1 MRKELTVDPE
11 EIPTPDKLRWSYYLQ
26 TIPSETVQNL
36 IRAYCLQ
43 ALESTEFIGDET
55 GNPYAYKTKLGWCIV
70 GPSVKTKVVKK

>member
-11 EIPTPDKLRWSYYLQ
+11 EIPTPDKLRSYYLQ

-36 IRAYCLQ
+36 IGAYCLQ
-43 ALESTEFIGDET
+43 ALEPTEFIRNET
-55 GNPYAYKTKLGWCIV
+55 GDPYAYKTKLGWCIV